1 MRTATKF
8 RYQVSLVESYAQ
20 LTSLSCNVSE
30 VSSYCRVNL
39 AFRERVLILVT
50 PSPSTAAIA
59 KYIIASCESAELEQ
73 SHLEILLL
81 LPKEYMDRSTKRK
94 IVTVLSSQSNTI
106 GDSNTMLALLKYTR
120 DDPGNP
126 LVSDFLSIMDYFS
139 LTVDPDLT
147 DQGPQLPEAVDRSQY
162 C

>member
-1 MRTATKF
+1 M
-8 RYQVSLVESYAQ
+8 
-20 LTSLSCNVSE
+20 
-30 VSSYCRVNL
+30 NL
-39 AFRERVLILVT
+39 AFSERVLILVSH
-50 PSPSTAAIA
+50 SPSTAATA
-59 KYIIASCESAELEQ
+59 KYIIAYCESAEIEQ

-81 LPKEYMDRSTKRK
+81 LPREYMDRSTKRR
-94 IVTVLSSQSNTI
+94 IVTTLSSQSDTL

-139 LTVDPDLT
+139 LTVDPALT